1 MKNEELFNK
10 YVYNEEGQIIDITTG
25 EIIDKKEIVKAY
37 QEHVSDVITN
47 SNLDLIDIGENLGI
61 RVVKDRR
68 GNEYRSYNVKEGFHF
83 VKVFKVDVRDML
95 ESSKMS
101 IISRGFIY
109 SCLAYLHFPTN
120 TLIFNGSTPTNEQ
133 ICEKFM
139 IGKTKLYEVLKE
151 LEKLEIIKR
160 KKINGQ
166 TVIYINPFLHSSG
179 LVDVETYNLFKD
191 SVYNPIKD

>member
-1 MKNEELFNK
+1 MENNNEEINN
-10 YVYNEEGQIIDITTG
+10 YVYNDDGQLIDITTA
-25 EIIDKKEIVKAY
+25 EIINKKNIVKAY
-37 QEHVSDVITN
+37 QKHILNEVEKVN
-47 SNLDLIDIGENLGI
+47 SELIDIGENIGI
-61 RVVKDRR
+61 RIVKDRR
-68 GNEYRSYNVKEGFHF
+68 GNEYHSYNVKEGFHF

-109 SCLAYLHFPTN
+109 SCIAYLHFPTN
-120 TLIFNGSTPTNEQ
+120 TIIFNGETPTNEM

-139 IGKTKLYEVLKE
+139 IGKTKLYEVYKE
-151 LEKLEIIKR
+151 LEKYEVIKR

-166 TVIYINPFLHSSG
+166 TVIFMNPFLHSSG

-191 SVYNPIKD
+191 SVYNPVK